1 MRVNISLSVELE
13 NVPLKVSAML
23 AENYDKIKDA
33 AQFVAEA
40 SNNLI
45 IEDDVRGS
53 LNDINQARKTIH
65 DVFNNLNDLSHILA
79 GYEKILIDKN
89 YGEET
94 QLSLPLDIN
103 GEENV

>member
-23 AENYDKIKDA
+23 AENYDKIKEA

-45 IEDDVRGS
+45 IEDNVRGS
-53 LNDINQARKTIH
+53 LDDINQAQKTIH
-65 DVFNNLNDLSHILA
+65 DVFSSLDDLNHILV

-89 YGEET
+89 YGQET
-94 QLSLPLDIN
+94 QLSLSLDTD

>member
-23 AENYDKIKDA
+23 AENYDKIKEA

-45 IEDDVRGS
+45 IEDNVRGFMTS
-53 LNDINQARKTIH
+53 LVA
-65 DVFNNLNDLSHILA
+65 
-79 GYEKILIDKN
+79 
-89 YGEET
+89 
-94 QLSLPLDIN
+94 
-103 GEENV
+103 